1 MFPDTFLVQTDDSW
15 YASLVCHH
23 CLPFT
28 ELTKVSAFSVQR
40 EASVFVETEGK
51 AKQCLVLT
59 EVNLLVHK
67 AESLHCEL
75 KELKK

>member
-1 MFPDTFLVQTDDSW
+1 MVQTDDSW
-15 YASLVCHH
+15 YPSLVRHH

-28 ELTKVSAFSVQR
+28 ELTKVPAFSVQR
-40 EASVFVETEGK
+40 EASVLVETEGK

-59 EVNLLVHK
+59 EVNLLVNK